1 MLELLKSR
9 KLQALGEAAGDE
21 LDNAPDPAIRALC
34 DALGGKDNIF
44 SLDACL
50 TRLRVQVNQLGL
62 VNTEKLQQLGAIGVV
77 IVGKEVQAIFGKR
90 SDSLRQ
96 DLDLWFGL
104 SEPDHEKL
112 P

>member
-1 MLELLKSR
+1 M
-9 KLQALGEAAGDE
+9 
-21 LDNAPDPAIRALC
+21 
-34 DALGGKDNIF
+34 
-44 SLDACL
+44 
-50 TRLRVQVNQLGL
+50 NQLGL

-96 DLDLWFGL
+96 DLDRWFGL